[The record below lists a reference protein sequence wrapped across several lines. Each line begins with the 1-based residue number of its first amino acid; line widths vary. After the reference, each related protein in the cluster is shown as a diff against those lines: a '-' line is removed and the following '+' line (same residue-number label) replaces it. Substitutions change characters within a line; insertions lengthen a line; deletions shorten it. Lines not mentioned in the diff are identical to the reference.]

1 MRFAQLFEL
10 PDNYLDADIEC
21 KYLMEIIYDKNYV
34 RVIDGALTPEFCSQL
49 VANFELCE
57 RHHRRR
63 SSGWV
68 NLVELELW
76 SQTYSGQQ
84 LKLSPLDRAKKILPY
99 DWTEDCDRLRTLAFE
114 LGQDY
119 STHWGC
125 EGSVRFLPDLH
136 TGQFAIEGM
145 RIKCYRPNQ
154 LDEFKLHVDV
164 AHRDSSPRYVS
175 FLFYLNDS
183 DAGTEFPREGKTVE
197 ARAGRVVMFPPTW
210 TYPHRGLMPQDGSTK
225 YILSTYLQYT

>member
-1 MRFAQLFEL
+1 M
-10 PDNYLDADIEC
+10 NIV
-21 KYLMEIIYDKNYV
+21 YDHNYV

-49 VANFELCE
+49 RENFELCE

-63 SSGWV
+63 SSDWV
-68 NLVELELW
+68 NLIELELW
-76 SQTYSGQQ
+76 SQTYSGQ
-84 LKLSPLDRAKKILPY
+84 LKQLSPLDQAKKILPY
-99 DWTEDCDRLRTLAFE
+99 NWTQDCDQLRTLAFE

-154 LDEFKLHVDV
+154 LDEFRLHVDV
-164 AHRDSSPRYVS
+164 ANRESSARYVS

-183 DAGTEFPREGKTVE
+183 DAGTEFPRDNYLVE
-197 ARAGRVVMFPPTW
+197 AREGRVVMFPPLW
-210 TYPHRGLMPQDGSTK
+210 THPHRGLMPRDGATK

>member
-1 MRFAQLFEL
+1 MQ
-10 PDNYLDADIEC
+10 IT
-21 KYLMEIIYDKNYV
+21 YDHNCV
-34 RVIDGALTPEFCSQL
+34 RVIDQVLTPEFCSQL
-49 VANFELCE
+49 RDNFELCH

-68 NLVELELW
+68 NLIELELW

-84 LKLSPLDRAKKILPY
+84 KQLSPLDQAKKIIPY
-99 DWTEDCDRLRTLAFE
+99 NWTEDCDRLRSIVFG

-119 STHWGC
+119 STHWGS
-125 EGSVRFLPDLH
+125 EGSVRLLPDLH
-136 TGQFAIEGM
+136 TGQFALEGM
-145 RIKCYRPNQ
+145 RIKCYRPNH

-164 AHRDSSPRYVS
+164 ANRESSARYVS

-183 DAGTEFPREGKTVE
+183 DAGTEFPRDNDLVQ
-197 ARAGRVVMFPPTW
+197 AREGRVVMFPPLW
-210 TYPHRGLMPQDGSTK
+210 THPHRGLMPQNGETK

>member
-1 MRFAQLFEL
+1 M
-10 PDNYLDADIEC
+10 NIV
-21 KYLMEIIYDKNYV
+21 YDHNYV

-49 VANFELCE
+49 RENFELCE

-63 SSGWV
+63 SSDWV
-68 NLVELELW
+68 NLIELELW
-76 SQTYSGQQ
+76 SQTYSGQ
-84 LKLSPLDRAKKILPY
+84 LKQLSPLDQAKKILPY
-99 DWTEDCDRLRTLAFE
+99 NWTQDCDQLRTLAFE

-154 LDEFKLHVDV
+154 LDEFRLHVDV
-164 AHRDSSPRYVS
+164 ANRESSARYVS

-183 DAGTEFPREGKTVE
+183 DAGTEFPRDNYLVE
-197 ARAGRVVMFPPTW
+197 AREGRVVMFPPLW
-210 TYPHRGLMPQDGSTK
+210 THPHRGLMPQDGATK

>member
-1 MRFAQLFEL
+1 M
-10 PDNYLDADIEC
+10 NIV
-21 KYLMEIIYDKNYV
+21 YDHNYV

-49 VANFELCE
+49 RENFELCE

-68 NLVELELW
+68 NLIELELW
-76 SQTYSGQQ
+76 SQTYSGQ
-84 LKLSPLDRAKKILPY
+84 LKQLSPLDQAKKILPY
-99 DWTEDCDRLRTLAFE
+99 NWTQDCDQLRTLAFE

-154 LDEFKLHVDV
+154 LDQFRLHVDV
-164 AHRDSSPRYVS
+164 ANRESSARYVS

-183 DAGTEFPREGKTVE
+183 DAGTEFPRDNYLVE
-197 ARAGRVVMFPPTW
+197 AREGRVVMFPPLW
-210 TYPHRGLMPQDGSTK
+210 THPHRGLMPQDGATK